1 MLALPCRLPPKLA
14 LWPPMLDLPWPILAL
29 CETLATLGR
38 DAATGFGVDAEPMT
52 LLPVESGAA
61 LDALRLALAID
72 AAVPDIKLSLSRR
85 FFSCKAD
92 LSLRGSMTRELS
104 ESVEPPEAER
114 GEVER
119 RRGMAEPCDNR
130 EDDLRIATSGW
141 FSSTCWMEVIVGGG
155 GIFWFPSWLPLF
167 IVFVT
172 VEGAVLGALAEYET
186 GEE

>member
-1 MLALPCRLPPKLA
+1 
-14 LWPPMLDLPWPILAL
+14 MLDLPWPTLAL
-29 CETLATLGR
+29 CETLATFGR
-38 DAATGFGVDAEPMT
+38 DAAGPGVEAEP
-52 LLPVESGAA
+52 LPPPLPPFETGAA

-85 FFSCKAD
+85 FFSCRAD

-119 RRGMAEPCDNR
+119 RRGIAEPSDIR
-130 EDDLRIATSGW
+130 EEDLRTATGGW
-141 FSSTCWMEVIVGGG
+141 FSSTCGKEDIDGGV
-155 GIFWFPSWLPLF
+155 GIFGLLSWLPLF
-167 IVFVT
+167 IVFIVF
-172 VEGAVLGALAEYET
+172 VLEEAAFGALAEYET